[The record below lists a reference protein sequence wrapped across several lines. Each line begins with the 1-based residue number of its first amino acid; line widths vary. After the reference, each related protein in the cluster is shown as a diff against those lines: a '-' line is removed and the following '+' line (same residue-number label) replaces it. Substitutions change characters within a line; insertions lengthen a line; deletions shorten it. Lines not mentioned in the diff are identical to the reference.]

1 MAGDHHQL
9 ELEFERP
16 VLTVPGFNRVAFLL
30 GYVRRGAMPAW
41 IDDQYPE
48 RRRTL
53 WWCACT
59 AQLVALREA
68 TD

>member
-1 MAGDHHQL
+1 ML
-9 ELEFERP
+9 S
-16 VLTVPGFNRVAFLL
+16 VPGFNRIGFLL

-41 IDDQYPE
+41 IDEQYPE
-48 RRRTL
+48 RRRTY

-59 AQLVALREA
+59 ARMVALREA